1 VFKLFLLQDNASI
14 RDIQTDET
22 MPPQGELSEQES
34 IGADSASLWGPAAE
48 DVSFF
53 LLAIKITFKM
63 EISESNVILSLPKL
77 QF

>member
-1 VFKLFLLQDNASI
+1 LQDNASI

-48 DVSFF
+48 DVSCSF
-53 LLAIKITFKM
+53 LLLNHCL
-63 EISESNVILSLPKL
+63 ELKL
-77 QF
+77 CFVARVKCKNGFCRVKCDF

>member
-1 VFKLFLLQDNASI
+1 MLLNNKKLQDNASI

-48 DVSFF
+48 DVSCCFAAQLHFF
-53 LLAIKITFKM
+53 
-63 EISESNVILSLPKL
+63 KL
-77 QF
+77 KL

>member
-1 VFKLFLLQDNASI
+1 
-14 RDIQTDET
+14 

-53 LLAIKITFKM
+53 LIQRHCLNLKSCLIGNFRVKCDFELLKIAI
-63 EISESNVILSLPKL
+63 
-77 QF
+77 